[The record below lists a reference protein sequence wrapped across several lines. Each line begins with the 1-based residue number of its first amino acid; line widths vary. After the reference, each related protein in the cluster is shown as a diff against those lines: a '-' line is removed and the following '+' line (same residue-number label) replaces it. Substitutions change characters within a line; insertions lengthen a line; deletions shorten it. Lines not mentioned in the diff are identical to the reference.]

1 MMKEFFLFLSIFVC
15 SIGYSQIEFSAV
27 KYDFG
32 DLESYDVRYFD
43 VRLKNNG
50 AKEAWVLTVKKPR
63 EVSYITSRSIISVDS
78 SIIIR
83 FQVNPGQKGRFSYE
97 VNVFTSDR
105 ADATKIKIQGNLK
118 DLQQDNGTAFTDCPT
133 FSDRPGGRNPNEFD
147 LTVVTIDKETREELA
162 NSTVT
167 MIQGGRE
174 IWRQETDRKG
184 KIKEDATLGLSY
196 FVADHEDYYSAELG
210 AYVNF
215 KRNYIIVEL
224 EKDKSVV
231 VEEPPVI
238 EPPIIDTT
246 VVAINNPVPEPEPEV
261 IIEIEIDPTPTP
273 EPNVP
278 EETVVETTPLP
289 PGLTDLDEDN
299 FDEAYFDPV
308 NIVFILDVSSS
319 MKQVDK
325 IELMKYSLMQL
336 TDMLRPQDK
345 FGIVTYASDARV
357 LLKPTSGR
365 EKEAIKDEIAEL
377 KAFGYTSGGSGI
389 KLGYKTAKRAK
400 IGQGKNHVIIITD
413 GAFNRNS
420 DDYKRYIKKY
430 RKKGITMS
438 VVGIRNKSS
447 DEADMKEAAELGGGN
462 YVPIMKLADAKR
474 NLKQEVR
481 LQSYKF

>member
-1 MMKEFFLFLSIFVC
+1 M
-15 SIGYSQIEFSAV
+15 
-27 KYDFG
+27 
-32 DLESYDVRYFD
+32 
-43 VRLKNNG
+43 
-50 AKEAWVLTVKKPR
+50 
-63 EVSYITSRSIISVDS
+63 
-78 SIIIR
+78 
-83 FQVNPGQKGRFSYE
+83 
-97 VNVFTSDR
+97 
-105 ADATKIKIQGNLK
+105 
-118 DLQQDNGTAFTDCPT
+118 
-133 FSDRPGGRNPNEFD
+133 
-147 LTVVTIDKETREELA
+147 A

-167 MIQGGRE
+167 MIRGGRE

-184 KIKEDATLGLSY
+184 KIKENATLGLSY
-196 FVADHEDYYSAELG
+196 FYATHEGYFSAELG
-210 AYVNF
+210 SYVNF
-215 KRNYIIVEL
+215 KRNFVVIELDKDNTVVE
-224 EKDKSVV
+224 
-231 VEEPPVI
+231 EEPPVI

-246 VVAINNPVPEPEPEV
+246 VVAINDPVPEPEPEV
-261 IIEIEIDPTPTP
+261 IIEIEIDPTPDPTP
-273 EPNVP
+273 EPDVP
-278 EETVVETTPLP
+278 EETVVETTPPP
-289 PGLTDLDEDN
+289 PGLTDLDDNN

-357 LLKPTSGR
+357 LLKPTSGGD
-365 EKEAIKDEIAEL
+365 KEEIKEEIAEL

-389 KLGYKTAKRAK
+389 KLGYKTAKRSR
-400 IGQGKNHVIIITD
+400 ITDGKNHVIIITD

-430 RKKGITMS
+430 RRKGITMS

-462 YVPIMKLADAKR
+462 YVPIMKLSDAKR